1 MLLSWLLEFARGP
14 EDASSDVGPVP
25 VLSRVVDWP
34 RGGSVL
40 PFFFLGFFS
49 FPLSVPLFLLIKR
62 SLHILF

>member
-1 MLLSWLLEFARGP
+1 MLLQMLGLSPGCPEWLIGRG
-14 EDASSDVGPVP
+14 VG
-25 VLSRVVDWP
+25 L
-34 RGGSVL
+34 SVL